1 MKRKIVILRFGSH
14 APTKSDVIA
23 FVKNLGIEPDS
34 GELLGCPIP
43 LGLASIIHTDKSVA
57 EVIQAL
63 KDAEAE
69 CEDNLPAVVFEE
81 SSSVGINLD
90 SMGFEVFADMVKA
103 YEKEFGES
111 PKGVNCTLSLDEL
124 LDRVNQVGV
133 DGLSEEEFN
142 RLKELSK

>member
-63 KDAEAE
+63 KDA
-69 CEDNLPAVVFEE
+69 DLPSVVFEE